1 MPFLSKAQNRFGHT
15 AAGQKALG
23 GPAAVREWE
32 SATDYKNL
40 PETKSGTTSES
51 APDKPKKNTMG
62 ITKAR
67 VGASRVGS
75 PRVGSQRVKGGE

>member
-23 GPAAVREWE
+23 GPAAVKEWE

-40 PETKSGTTSES
+40 PETASES

-67 VGASRVGS
+67 VGTSRMGS
-75 PRVGSQRVKGGE
+75 PRVKGGE

>member
-1 MPFLSKAQNRFGHT
+1 MPFLSKKQSAWGHSST
-15 AAGQKALG
+15 GEKALG
-23 GPAAVREWE
+23 GPAAVKEWE

-40 PETKSGTTSES
+40 PETAPES

-67 VGASRVGS
+67 VGTSRMGS
-75 PRVGSQRVKGGE
+75 PRVKGAE